1 MITNLHPNS
10 CPTVVAPL
18 TTKNRDI
25 REFRVQEKSVFSVP
39 SVGVETSDNNKR
51 IAKRTLLL
59 DFSKRQ
65 ILMES
70 S

>member
-39 SVGVETSDNNKR
+39 SVGAETSDNSEEDVAPGFLKNDK
-51 IAKRTLLL
+51 
-59 DFSKRQ
+59 S
-65 ILMES
+65 
-70 S
+70 